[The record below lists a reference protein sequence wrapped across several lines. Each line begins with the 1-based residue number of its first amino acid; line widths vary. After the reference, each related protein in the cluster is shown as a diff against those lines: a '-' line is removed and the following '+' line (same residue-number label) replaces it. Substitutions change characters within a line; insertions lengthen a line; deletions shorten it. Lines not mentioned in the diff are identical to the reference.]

1 MDATKYYEE
10 LGIKIHEV
18 YPKESAHKNE
28 VWRLMQEDEEKGKEL
43 LRTQHLSPMAI
54 KFQNAVK
61 AAHPN
66 LLEEEGVLTGR
77 TFSADDSIRVGFI
90 NGKGNMKDAMQVAK
104 ALAEAYQFNK

>member
-1 MDATKYYEE
+1 MIIKKYAAIDI
-10 LGIKIHEV
+10 GSNAV
-18 YPKESAHKNE
+18 
-28 VWRLMQEDEEKGKEL
+28 RLLIANVIEEKGKEL